1 MAGLARR
8 GNPPA
13 RPTTDEYE
21 GDYQTE
27 SRFFRHTVIR
37 AAEKRNIEVFVA
49 VHSGRHYED
58 KRDRM
63 IIKAEHNFELV
74 PTTSGPFD
82 HIDRVLAESGL

>member
-1 MAGLARR
+1 M
-8 GNPPA
+8 
-13 RPTTDEYE
+13 
-21 GDYQTE
+21 
-27 SRFFRHTVIR
+27 IR

-82 HIDRVLAESGL
+82 RIDRVLAESGL